1 MQTSLIGRTI
11 AEDPHEGSTIVAV
24 WAGGEHRS
32 AHWLVEDRSGKCWEI
47 AAAGW
52 ALEPERGTPPSTMI
66 LSTRSSLL
74 RGGNQ
79 ASHQGHTQRSGR
91 KIVTVNSRASSLPGR
106 VRSLFSAGTHNT
118 VNFGVITCY

>member
-52 ALEPERGTPPSTMI
+52 ALEPERGTPIP
-66 LSTRSSLL
+66 
-74 RGGNQ
+74 NK
-79 ASHQGHTQRSGR
+79 HGR
-91 KIVTVNSRASSLPGR
+91 KIPID
-106 VRSLFSAGTHNT
+106 
-118 VNFGVITCY
+118 FGGLK